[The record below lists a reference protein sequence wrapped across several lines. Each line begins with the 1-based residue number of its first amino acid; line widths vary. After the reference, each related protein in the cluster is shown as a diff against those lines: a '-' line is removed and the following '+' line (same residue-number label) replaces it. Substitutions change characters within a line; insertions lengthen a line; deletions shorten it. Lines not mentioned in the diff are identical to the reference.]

1 MTQNATQ
8 GNKDEK
14 CEKGDKRRMQY
25 SQYFKTHWL
34 TKKFSRTDERHKA
47 KVSRKILM
55 EKWMNLSRVCSFAN
69 INVNF
74 LI

>member
-1 MTQNATQ
+1 
-8 GNKDEK
+8 
-14 CEKGDKRRMQY
+14 MQY

-55 EKWMNLSRVCSFAN
+55 EKWMNLSKVCSFAN